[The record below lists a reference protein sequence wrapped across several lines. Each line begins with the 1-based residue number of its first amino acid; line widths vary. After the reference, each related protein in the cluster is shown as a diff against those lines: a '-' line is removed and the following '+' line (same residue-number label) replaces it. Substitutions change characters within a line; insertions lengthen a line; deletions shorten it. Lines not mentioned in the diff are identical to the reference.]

1 LDWRPRWSA
10 ALLKS
15 RKGSLASAD
24 ICYYP
29 VSGQLRL
36 IEDTTAAPQA
46 SLPFTHQVHKPI
58 SGATSGTI
66 SGNNQLPSYLHH
78 AAS

>member
-24 ICYYP
+24 ICYCP

-36 IEDTTAAPQA
+36 IEDTTAEPQA
-46 SLPFTHQVHKPI
+46 SLPFTHQVARPVSGPI
-58 SGATSGTI
+58 SGTVSGD
-66 SGNNQLPSYLHH
+66 NQLPSYLHH

>member
-24 ICYYP
+24 ICYCP

-36 IEDTTAAPQA
+36 IEDTTAALQA

-58 SGATSGTI
+58 SGTVSGD
-66 SGNNQLPSYLHH
+66 NQLPSYLHH